1 MILITS
7 WDVFKLIYQQHVVK
21 KLMQKFYVYYRII
34 FLVSLSKKVMLQ
46 LTGGWEGGG
55 TKKKFSILD

>member
-46 LTGGWEGGG
+46 LTGGGEGGEQ
-55 TKKKFSILD
+55 KRNLVF